1 MSRDIRI
8 GTILQSYGEPL
19 TNCDCYV
26 EEDHIQKICD
36 DGSIVKTAEGHCNC
50 TPDRCVVDCRG
61 DRTKCSL
68 HKARENAPVE
78 LREILKEFSDRIKTE
93 FYYEFEELIPSIM
106 ADHLDSI
113 REDLLKKY
121 QDKKII

>member
-19 TNCDCYV
+19 TNCDGYV

-50 TPDRCVVDCRG
+50 TPDRCVVDCG
-61 DRTKCSL
+61 GYKQFCSI
-68 HKARENAPVE
+68 HENNITDE
-78 LREILKEFSDRIKTE
+78 KLDIILEKFATRIKNS
-93 FYYEFEELIPSIM
+93 FYYEFDELIPSIM
-106 ADHLDSI
+106 S
-113 REDLLKKY
+113 
-121 QDKKII
+121 DKIDQIKQEVLNEVYNPKH

>member
-19 TNCDCYV
+19 TNCDGYV

-50 TPDRCVVDCRG
+50 TPDRCVVDCG
-61 DRTKCSL
+61 GYKQFCSI
-68 HKARENAPVE
+68 HKNNITDEKLDA
-78 LREILKEFSDRIKTE
+78 ILEKFATRIKNS
-93 FYYEFEELIPSIM
+93 FYYEFDELIPSIM
-106 ADHLDSI
+106 S
-113 REDLLKKY
+113 
-121 QDKKII
+121 DKIDQIKQEVLNEVYNPKH